1 MNSNADDSSFFS
13 GPALDAN
20 RDRTAWKLAFEGKG
34 ATTINDEVLKE
45 VGAAVSRF
53 AFPDSWQPEHEDIRL
68 AAQLT
73 AAFSE
78 IQVYGQAM
86 TYAAA
91 DRLLGALTAYP
102 HRDATATRVLLPAL
116 RNFAREERES
126 PEELWGAWHEEH
138 ERRSDLTLHTSSP
151 RFEGQPHR
159 YLLMDYEIT
168 TYSIL
173 MRDTLESWRVW
184 AHIGHIPRTTSNCID
199 GVTNPTRR
207 VGAMRLRSLV
217 SFVSKQL
224 EGLHK
229 TSQYDAAALFV
240 KFLIDQSMNGQVDT
254 KDRQLLRDGLRD
266 VQESLVKGLTRR
278 SRLVLSPEDVELY
291 NVYLGTIQKLKKKNN
306 QDLHL
311 RQCCEIAGIEPEAL
325 RSLIDPEAF
334 HLLRPNKA
342 AALVLSAKKG
352 LGIGHPDTIQAEI
365 ANTRKWMRATDPKQR
380 GKKRRGRP
388 PKSG

>member
-1 MNSNADDSSFFS
+1 MNSSGYDSSFFS
-13 GPALDAN
+13 GPTLDAN
-20 RDRTAWKLAFEGKG
+20 RDRTAWKLAFEGEG
-34 ATTINDEVLKE
+34 PTTINDEVLRE
-45 VGAAVSRF
+45 VGAAVSRLTH
-53 AFPDSWQPEHEDIRL
+53 PDSWQPEHADIRL

-78 IQVYGQAM
+78 IQVYGKTM
-86 TYAAA
+86 THMVA
-91 DRLLGALTAYP
+91 DRLVDALIAYP

-116 RNFAREERES
+116 RNFARQERES

-138 ERRSDLTLHTSSP
+138 ERRYDLTLHTSSP

-168 TYSIL
+168 TYSFL

-184 AHIGHIPRTTSNCID
+184 AHIGHIPRTSSKYID

-207 VGAMRLRSLV
+207 VGAVRLRSLV
-217 SFVSKQL
+217 SFVDKQL

-229 TSQYDAAALFV
+229 TSQYDAAA
-240 KFLIDQSMNGQVDT
+240 FLVRFLVDQSMNGQIDT
-254 KDRQLLRDGLRD
+254 KDRQLLRDSLRD
-266 VQESLVKGLTRR
+266 VQESLVKGLTRKG
-278 SRLVLSPEDVELY
+278 RLVLSPEDVELY
-291 NVYLGTIQKLKKKNN
+291 NAYLATIRKLKKKNN

-311 RQCCEIAGIEPEAL
+311 RQCCEIAGIEPKAL
-325 RSLIDPEAF
+325 RTLIDPEAF

-352 LGIGHPDTIQAEI
+352 LGISHPDTIQSEI
-365 ANTRKWMRATDPKQR
+365 GQTRKWMRATDPSQR